1 MIKLLKKIITL
12 VLIIAIG
19 LCAFTVYEGYNI
31 YKEVTEQTP
40 IEEKVKEIKAQR
52 HYTRY
57 EDLSKTYIDAVI
69 AVEDSRFRRHPGFD
83 IISMGRAIKHNLEQG
98 ELKQGGS
105 TITQQ
110 LARNMY
116 FEQDKQLSRKVAEVL
131 VAFELEKKYK
141 KNDIFELYTNVIYF
155 GSGYYNIYDASRGYF
170 GKTPWN
176 LTDYEATML
185 AGIPNAPSIYSLD
198 VNPQLA
204 EQRRQQVIACMVTEG
219 YIEEGEIK

>member
-1 MIKLLKKIITL
+1 MIKLLKRIIAL
-12 VLIIAIG
+12 ILIIAIG
-19 LCAFTVYEGYNI
+19 ICAFTVYQGYNI

-40 IEEKVKEIKAQR
+40 IEEKVKEIKSQR

-69 AVEDSRFRRHPGFD
+69 AVEDSRFRLHPGFD
-83 IISMGRAIKHNLEQG
+83 IISTGRAIMHNLEQG

-131 VAFELEKKYK
+131 VAFDLEKKYK
-141 KNDIFELYTNVIYF
+141 KNDIFELYTNVIYY
-155 GSGYYNIYDASRGYF
+155 GSGYYNIYDASIGYF

-176 LTDYEATML
+176 LSDYEATML
-185 AGIPNAPSIYSLD
+185 AGIPNAPSVYSLD